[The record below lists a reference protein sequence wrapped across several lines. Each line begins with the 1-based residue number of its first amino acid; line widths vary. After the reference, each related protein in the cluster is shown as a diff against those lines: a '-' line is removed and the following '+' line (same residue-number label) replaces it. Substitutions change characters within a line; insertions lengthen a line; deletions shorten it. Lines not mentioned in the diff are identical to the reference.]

1 VRTVAKVH
9 GRVYDGAEFARWF
22 MRQVSREMGC
32 HDVDVVSIGVFPG
45 EVVIAFYCDGKR
57 YLAKIREGRKFRVST
72 YQFIYEDGRLV
83 GLEPFRLRE
92 GESFVLRKQSGFTA
106 SVLFYVEDG
115 VNIDVY
121 ETRPR
126 NDSLLEPRER

>member
-1 VRTVAKVH
+1 MGMPN

-32 HDVDVVSIGVFPG
+32 RDVDVVSIGVFPG

-57 YLAKIREGRKFRVST
+57 YLAKIREGRKFKVST
-72 YQFIYEDGRLV
+72 YQFIYENGRLV

-92 GESFVLRKQSGFTA
+92 GESFLLRKRSGFAA
-106 SVLFYVEDG
+106 SVLFYVEDD
-115 VNIDVY
+115 VVINVY
-121 ETRPR
+121 EAQPR
-126 NDSLLEPRER
+126 NDSLLKPRER

>member
-1 VRTVAKVH
+1 MGMPN

-32 HDVDVVSIGVFPG
+32 HDVDVASIGVFPG

-57 YLAKIREGRKFRVST
+57 YLAKIKEGRKFKVST
-72 YQFIYEDGRLV
+72 YQFIYENGRLV

-92 GESFVLRKQSGFTA
+92 GESFLLRKQSGFAA
-106 SVLFYVEDG
+106 SVLFYVEGG
-115 VNIDVY
+115 VVIDVY
-121 ETRPR
+121 EAQPR
-126 NDSLLEPRER
+126 NDSLLKPREY

>member
-1 VRTVAKVH
+1 MRTVVKVH

-57 YLAKIREGRKFRVST
+57 YLAKIREGRKFKVST
-72 YQFIYEDGRLV
+72 YQFIYENGRLV
-83 GLEPFRLRE
+83 GLEPFRMRE
-92 GESFVLRKQSGFTA
+92 GESFVLRKQSEFSA

-126 NDSLLEPRER
+126 GGLLRPRDY

>member
-1 VRTVAKVH
+1 VRTVVKVH

-32 HDVDVVSIGVFPG
+32 HDVDVVSIGVFLG

-57 YLAKIREGRKFRVST
+57 YLARIREGRKFRVST
-72 YQFIYEDGRLV
+72 YQFIYENGRLV
-83 GLEPFRLRE
+83 GLEPFRMRE
-92 GESFVLRKQSGFTA
+92 GESFVLRKQSGLSA

-126 NDSLLEPRER
+126 GGLLRPRDY